1 MDHRPTLII
10 VPGWAGS
17 HETWQDF
24 IARAGSHFTVHCI
37 DLPCFGGVPCPSEVW
52 GVEEY
57 AAYVERE
64 VRKIV
69 EQSPQLHEKPI
80 LLGHSFGGQVSLKV
94 AADHPELFSALILSA
109 AAVVRPFRPLS
120 RAFFFVIAKT
130 GKFLFRLPVIE
141 KASVWA
147 KKVLYR
153 AAQSPDYV
161 NTSEIQR
168 DIFKKIIRQDLQY
181 LLPKMTLPTLV
192 MWGTRDRYLPVR
204 DAKKIAKQIR
214 GAQMRIFPGGRHGL
228 HIQFPQEMLEAIGT
242 FVRNTPSV

>member
-1 MDHRPTLII
+1 MEHRPTLII

-24 IARAGSHFTVHCI
+24 MMRAGSNFIVHCI

-57 AAYVERE
+57 AAYVEHE
-64 VRKIV
+64 VRKIA

-94 AADHPELFSALILSA
+94 VSDHPELFSALVLSA
-109 AAVVRPFRPLS
+109 PAIIRPFRPLS

-153 AAQSPDYV
+153 AASSPDYT

-181 LLPKMTLPTLV
+181 LLSKITLPTLV
-192 MWGTRDRYLPVR
+192 MWGTRDSYLPVR
-204 DAKKIAKQIR
+204 DAKKISNQIR
-214 GAQMRIFPGGRHGL
+214 GAQIRIFPGGRHGL
-228 HIQFPQEMLEAIGT
+228 HIQFPREMLETIVA
-242 FVRNTPSV
+242 FVRNTSSV